1 MQVDKNHVGTI
12 IKLFQNVAYQ
22 MGARFSHGNVT
33 ETNKHSMLV
42 YPYLHINIDNISV
55 GEVMSNVSVVIDLSD
70 RVNVITSEN
79 QGLDESVLYSEIGY
93 TENNNYAMVLQ
104 QLYGDFVIAFKKYEM
119 QYFNSL
125 SIQKPFQL
133 QSYIEQE
140 TDVLA
145 GFTATL
151 NIEIVNPIVTDGFC

>member
-1 MQVDKNHVGTI
+1 MEANKNHIGTI
-12 IKLFQNVAYQ
+12 VMLFKSIASE
-22 MGARFSHGNVT
+22 MGARFSHGNIT

-42 YPYLHINIDNISV
+42 YPYIHINIDAIAV
-55 GEVMSNVSVVIDLSD
+55 GEVLSNVSVNIDISD
-70 RVNVITSEN
+70 RVNIISTEN

-104 QLYGDFVIAFKKYEM
+104 QLYADFVIAFKKYEM

-125 SIQKPFQL
+125 SIQKPFNL

-140 TDVLA
+140 NDVLA
-145 GFTATL
+145 GFTSTF

>member
-1 MQVDKNHVGTI
+1 
-12 IKLFQNVAYQ
+12 
-22 MGARFSHGNVT
+22 
-33 ETNKHSMLV
+33 
-42 YPYLHINIDNISV
+42 
-55 GEVMSNVSVVIDLSD
+55 MSNVSVVIDLSD